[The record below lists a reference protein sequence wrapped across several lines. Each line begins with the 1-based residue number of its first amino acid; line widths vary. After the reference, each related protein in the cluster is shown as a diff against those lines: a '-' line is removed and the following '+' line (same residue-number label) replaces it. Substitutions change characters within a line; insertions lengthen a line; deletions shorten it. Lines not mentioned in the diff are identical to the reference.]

1 MGQGS
6 ELVWLGMQLIELH
19 VGGSHC
25 WGGGGLSWGRTPIQ
39 VPLGLLAE
47 VISTWYKIHGTLLLK
62 NQTGKGTQTAQS
74 SILYPPPHL
83 YTMPVMKNKSGST
96 RPEKL

>member
-1 MGQGS
+1 
-6 ELVWLGMQLIELH
+6 MQLIELH